1 MGVGTM
7 VGCCV
12 GSSVGTGVGGRVYS
26 TTIVRVLVDEA
37 ASVKFALTV

>member
-12 GSSVGTGVGGRVYS
+12 GSNVGTGVGGRVYS
-26 TTIVRVLVDEA
+26 TTIVLVLVAEA
-37 ASVKFALTV
+37 ASVEFALTV